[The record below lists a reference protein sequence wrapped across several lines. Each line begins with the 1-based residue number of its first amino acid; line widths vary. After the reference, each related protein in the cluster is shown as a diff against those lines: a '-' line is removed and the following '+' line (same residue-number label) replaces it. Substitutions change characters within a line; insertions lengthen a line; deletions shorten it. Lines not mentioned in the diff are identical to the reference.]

1 MDLERHLHAPS
12 FFRNSR
18 FLRVILHNAWQMDA
32 ALAHRGCGPRS
43 CRDDIPYLGRAQ
55 TRDTKGL
62 MLTIAL
68 PRGKSLEQRTLD
80 LFEKA
85 HINVHREGDA
95 LEFRGTLS

>member
-1 MDLERHLHAPS
+1 MDLERHLLAPS

-18 FLRVILHNAWQMDA
+18 FLRIILHNAWQIDA
-32 ALAHRGCGPRS
+32 ALDHRGAVRVFVGTTS
-43 CRDDIPYLGRAQ
+43 HIWVGHE
-55 TRDTKGL
+55 TRDTKRL
-62 MLTIAL
+62 VLTIAL

-85 HINVHREGDA
+85 QINVHREGDA